1 MPAMTTFAVQYT
13 YDDRDA
19 RRDEVRPAH
28 RAFLAGLFDAGS
40 LLASGPLADDGGVS
54 GALLIIVADSDE
66 RAADLLDDDPFVRD
80 GLIAARVIRAWTPVY
95 GPWTA

>member
-13 YDDRDA
+13 YDDRAD
-19 RRDEVRPAH
+19 RRDEIRPDH
-28 RAFLAGLFDAGS
+28 RAFLAGLYGRGA
-40 LLASGPLADDGGVS
+40 LLASGPLADDGGVP
-54 GALLIIVADSDE
+54 GALLIVVADSDE
-66 RAADLLDDDPFVRD
+66 RAADLLDDDPFARN